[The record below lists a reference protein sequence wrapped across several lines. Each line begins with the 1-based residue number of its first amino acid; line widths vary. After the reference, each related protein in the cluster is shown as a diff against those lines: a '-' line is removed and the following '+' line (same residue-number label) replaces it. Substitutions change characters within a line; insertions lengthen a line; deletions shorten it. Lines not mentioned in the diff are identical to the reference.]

1 MKSISRL
8 LWVLFLL
15 GTFAFTGCKPKDA
28 DIQKNVATAIG
39 AYPGVQVTVTDGVAT
54 LSGEVAD
61 EATRAAAEA
70 AAKGVKGVKSVT
82 SNLTVTPPPAPVVIN
97 PDTTLQETANSAIS
111 ALSLPK
117 VQAAVQDGVITLTG
131 EIKKS
136 ELQGLM
142 MKLNELKPKN
152 IENKLTIK

>member
-1 MKSISRL
+1 MKSISRTLWIL
-8 LWVLFLL
+8 LLL
-15 GTFAFTGCKPKDA
+15 GAITITGCKPKDA
-28 DIQKNVATAIG
+28 DIEKKVTTALG

-61 EATRAAAEA
+61 EATRAAAETA
-70 AAKGVKGVKSVT
+70 ARGVKGVKSVN

-97 PDTTLQETANSAIS
+97 PDTTLQETANSVIAG
-111 ALSLPK
+111 LSLPTVK
-117 VQAAVQDGVITLTG
+117 AAVQDGVITLTG

-142 MKLNELKPKN
+142 MKLNELKPKK
-152 IENKLTIK
+152 IENKLTTK

>member
-1 MKSISRL
+1 MKSISRS

-70 AAKGVKGVKSVT
+70 AAKGVKGVKSVN

-142 MKLNELKPKN
+142 MKLNELKPKK

>member
-1 MKSISRL
+1 MKRISRS

-15 GTFAFTGCKPKDA
+15 ATFAFTGCKPKDA

-142 MKLNELKPKN
+142 MKLNELKPKK

>member
-1 MKSISRL
+1 MKRISRS

-61 EATRAAAEA
+61 EAPRAAAEA

-136 ELQGLM
+136 ELQGLL
-142 MKLNELKPKN
+142 MKLNELKPKK

>member
-1 MKSISRL
+1 MKRISRS

-39 AYPGVQVTVTDGVAT
+39 AYPGVQVTVTDGVAS

-142 MKLNELKPKN
+142 MKINELKPKK

>member
-1 MKSISRL
+1 MKRISRS

-28 DIQKNVATAIG
+28 DIQKNVATALG

-142 MKLNELKPKN
+142 MKLNELKPKK

>member
-1 MKSISRL
+1 MKRISRS

-15 GTFAFTGCKPKDA
+15 GTLAFTGCKPKDA

-142 MKLNELKPKN
+142 MKLNELKPKK

>member
-1 MKSISRL
+1 MKRISRS

-70 AAKGVKGVKSVT
+70 AAKGVKGVKSVN

-142 MKLNELKPKN
+142 MKLNELKPKK